1 MCMCVEATMRE
12 REREKERERF
22 TKLKLEDES
31 IYPEREMCSREGEGE
46 IVFQKETLSVSCVE
60 KLSRTQGQKILQ

>member
-1 MCMCVEATMRE
+1 MCVEATMRERE

-22 TKLKLEDES
+22 TKLKLEDEA